1 MKTGMTQGIGSEET
15 MVAPQNFETRLER
28 EELCSLLIARLRD
41 YAVFIVSPDGKV
53 MSWNDGARLIMGYT
67 RDEIVGQP
75 CARFYTP
82 EDVARDRPRELLRE
96 AAVHGRVEDE
106 SWRVRKDGSRF
117 WADVIITALRDSAGE
132 LSGFSKVTRDLTERR
147 RTEAVM
153 EELSGRLFL
162 LQDEERKRL
171 ATQLH
176 DRTSTSLAAALT
188 KLYALRDNLT
198 EDRPALHDLNESIV
212 DIEETGDVI
221 RRVAQMLH
229 PSRLDQSGL
238 VDTLRWYVNALSG
251 QMGLAVEA
259 DLPTTALNLSKEGE
273 IVLFRLVQECLS
285 RVAGPDGAREARV
298 RVSGNG
304 GVSLEIRIEG
314 PPPRGLDTPH
324 RRRGDVGSGFAGIRE
339 RLLRMGGT
347 LKVSSGGTTSVVQAS
362 LPVAQ

>member
-1 MKTGMTQGIGSEET
+1 MKTGITRMA
-15 MVAPQNFETRLER
+15 APHKFESPLER

-41 YAVFIVSPDGKV
+41 YAIFMVSPDGKV
-53 MSWNDGARLIMGYT
+53 MSWNDGARLIMGYS
-67 RDEIVGQP
+67 RAEIVGQP

-82 EDVARDRPRELLRE
+82 EDVARGRPYELLQE
-96 AAVHGRVEDE
+96 AAVKGRVEDE
-106 SWRVRKDGSRF
+106 AWRVRKDGSRF
-117 WADVIITALRDSAGE
+117 WADVIITALRDPAGA

-162 LQDEERKRL
+162 LQDEERKRI
-171 ATQLH
+171 AAQLH
-176 DRTSTSLAAALT
+176 DRTSTSLASALT
-188 KLYALRDNLT
+188 KLYALRERLT
-198 EDRPALHDLNESIV
+198 EERTALNDLNESIV

-238 VDTLRWYVNALSG
+238 VDTLRWYVTALSG

-259 DLPTTALNLSKEGE
+259 DLPTTPLSVSKEGE

-298 RVSGNG
+298 LLSGNG
-304 GVSLEIRIEG
+304 SVSLEIRIEG
-314 PPPRGLDTPH
+314 RSLRGLDTPH
-324 RRRGDVGSGFAGIRE
+324 RRRGDVGTGFAGIRE
-339 RLLRMGGT
+339 RLRRLGGT
-347 LKVSSGGTTSVVQAS
+347 LKVSSGGTTSIVQAS
-362 LPVAQ
+362 LPVAAP